1 MMEFNALT
9 SVIVM
14 MSMVLL
20 IIDLSMLWV
29 YD

>member
-1 MMEFNALT
+1 MEFNALT